1 MPSLERGCMK
11 NASVKREAVGNQD
24 SGTNRAGIGRWL
36 ARLAV
41 ICLPPK
47 CRFRGSR
54 FARQECGTQ
63 ARDRKHQDWDHP
75 SRRGASINDREKGRG
90 LWMRSGDRCAVEF
103 VAGKERTIILAR
115 WLDHD
120 ASPIDDTSLVLPQL
134 QYITARR
141 APACFPD
148 ARPLVGFPPS
158 PDTPPQNLLARTTTC
173 SLCRRPRMFPCT
185 CRRRVMQRT
194 ARSGSSGQAGCALRN
209 VPTPRRVAVTPPRF
223 VLSLAAR
230 LAANHR

>member
-1 MPSLERGCMK
+1 MLPSALGYHEVCIVLLHDASE

-103 VAGKERTIILAR
+103 VAGKDRTVCWRLEA
-115 WLDHD
+115 
-120 ASPIDDTSLVLPQL
+120 
-134 QYITARR
+134 
-141 APACFPD
+141 
-148 ARPLVGFPPS
+148 GGE
-158 PDTPPQNLLARTTTC
+158 LLGRGH
-173 SLCRRPRMFPCT
+173 
-185 CRRRVMQRT
+185 VMI
-194 ARSGSSGQAGCALRN
+194 
-209 VPTPRRVAVTPPRF
+209 
-223 VLSLAAR
+223 
-230 LAANHR
+230 